1 MLVTNQNGLQFE
13 VEVNDNKLT
22 LPPDVK
28 EVNDWGEKLVDGDIV
43 VVIGDDVKKLPPE
56 FPEWLRDVRVSNP
69 TDSVT
74 YIDDKGIVK
83 EVKLEGQNV
92 EIPNDAYRL
101 LDWGQL
107 EKNEYGNYPWH
118 EFKLTSSLVSVPNYF
133 PEYLKTIDN
142 MFSDPYIK
150 LFPEIINW
158 DLSGI
163 TYSNKTF
170 SNRDLIKEADIIS
183 KVRMPNNTSLSSV
196 FENSKLNFNDVKD
209 LVNWEELQYASRLF
223 HKTQFGDKNDE
234 ITKLTMGELVT
245 TDEMFS
251 ESNFNEDISN
261 WRPVKANRVDG
272 MFRNN
277 TSFNQDLSGWEFPQ
291 IALKPTSFDE
301 GASSWELPRPS
312 FGLKIGK
319 PLIVKQE
326 SGNLLEIYYN
336 GESISLDEIDWEDPV
351 VEVVDW
357 GEPDESIELSDYF
370 IVEMGASIEKVPDYL
385 PKWITNISQMFSRS
399 TSFNDPNITKWD
411 FSHVTA
417 ADQAF
422 LMARSFNQ
430 DLSHVRFELIPEKPY
445 GFDDMTRDW
454 EEKHKPKFGK
464 DTGIEL
470 TLNSYSFSPKGN
482 VITVDFTIG
491 EEIPYGLV
499 GKVIMP
505 DGEIGGMF
513 DLGQSGEVELYV
525 PVGLSNGDEVKI
537 VFPEDGSFHF
547 TPSEFILTVSG
558 LVSTIEIPS
567 VTDIKVHEDYKTLTG
582 RVEMDEIPEGLK
594 FKLTDMI
601 TQGGSDKWYEVD
613 KDGTLTIINDEYFYE
628 GTSYSLECIDMG
640 EDFITP
646 SWEFISLDYL
656 LKEPYPVPKL
666 EGDVIVSDDGK
677 EVTIT
682 TTGIF
687 GAKLGVSISNVVGS
701 NIGSKLIPYTPE
713 PTEYVFEVGDPGLL
727 PGEDYIIK
735 AKDMSGK
742 IKEVTIGEFTY
753 TPEPQIPVINLELE
767 SYKLDPSGK
776 SLTVKFSSD
785 EDIPSGVEGVLIAP
799 NLIPQN
805 YFNLTTTEEIVLP
818 IIADIKNGQFMT
830 IDFSENE
837 DVEVNPS
844 EFKIE
849 VSGLIE
855 KIEVPY
861 PTNLTVGS
869 DYKTLTGKIEMEE
882 IPEGLSFRVRDF
894 INGDVTEY
902 VDVSENG
909 DMLLVSDFYYSFGNV
924 YYLEFKD
931 LGPEVNVPE
940 GISVPVKAPSYDLS
954 PDRLNI
960 SDLTQISDD
969 EIGFV
974 LEPLLGYELTVSIT
988 DSDGNK
994 VLTTKIPYGEDS
1006 VHVVNSDVKL
1016 IDGETY
1022 TIEVKDA
1029 SETIN
1034 VPKQQLVF
1042 VGDTPEEPEV
1052 PTDPEEPTEPEVPV
1066 DPEEPETPTD
1076 PEEPVNP
1083 EEPEEPTD
1091 PEVPVD
1097 PPVDPEEPEE
1107 NPEEEEDCSLPT
1119 VGFHFDLDFPAV
1131 PAEVIVEMRV
1141 EFRLKALRCSKC
1153 HENKK

>member
-1 MLVTNQNGLQFE
+1 MTTRNMLVTNQNGLQFE

-56 FPEWLRDVRVSNP
+56 FPEWIRDVRVSNP

-74 YIDDKGIVK
+74 YIDDKGVVK
-83 EVKLEGQNV
+83 KVKLEEQNV

-142 MFSDPYIK
+142 MFSDTEIK
-150 LFPEIINW
+150 LFPEIVNW
-158 DLSGI
+158 DLSEI
-163 TYSNKTF
+163 IYSNRVF
-170 SNRDLIKEADIIS
+170 ANRDLIKEADIIS

-209 LVNWEELQYASRLF
+209 LINWEELRYAPRLF

-234 ITKLTMGELVT
+234 ITKLTMGELID
-245 TDEMFS
+245 TDGMFS
-251 ESNFNEDISN
+251 ESNFNENISN

-272 MFRNN
+272 MFRND

-301 GASSWELPRPS
+301 GATSWTMSRPT

-319 PLIVKQE
+319 PMILKKE
-326 SGNLLEIYYN
+326 SGEVVELYHN
-336 GESISLDEIDWEDPV
+336 GYSISLDDVDWEDPI
-351 VEVVDW
+351 VELVDW
-357 GEPDESIELSDYF
+357 GEPDESIELTEHF
-370 IVEMGASIEKVPDYL
+370 TIELGSGIKKVPDYL
-385 PKWITNISQMFSRS
+385 PKWLTNLTNLFFRSSQI
-399 TSFNDPNITKWD
+399 NDPNITKWD
-411 FSHVTA
+411 FSHVMT
-417 ADQAF
+417 ADQMF
-422 LMARSFNQ
+422 MMARNFNQ
-430 DLSHVRFELIPEKPY
+430 DLSKANFDKIPEKPY
-445 GFDDMTRDW
+445 NFDFSARKWQEDY
-454 EEKHKPKFGK
+454 KPKFGK
-464 DTGIEL
+464 DNSIEL

-491 EEIPYGLV
+491 EELPHGV
-499 GKVIMP
+499 MGSVILP
-505 DGEIGGMF
+505 DGEVANMF
-513 DLGQSGEVELYV
+513 ELEHSGEMELLV
-525 PVGLSNGDEVKI
+525 LEGLNNGDEVKI
-537 VFPEDGSFHF
+537 TFPEDGPIHF
-547 TPSEFILTVSG
+547 TPNEFILTVSG
-558 LVSTIEIPS
+558 LVTVIEIPE

-594 FKLTDMI
+594 FKLTDMV
-601 TQGGSDKWYEVD
+601 TQSGSDKWHEVD

-640 EDFITP
+640 EGFVTP

-666 EGDVIVSDDGK
+666 EGDIVVSEDGK

-682 TTGIF
+682 TTGVI
-687 GAKLGVSISNVVGS
+687 GAKLGVTISNVAGS

-713 PTEYVFEVGDPGLL
+713 PTEYVYEVRDPGLL
-727 PGEDYIIK
+727 PGEDYIVK

-742 IKEVTIGEFTY
+742 IKEVIIGEFTY
-753 TPEPQIPVINLELE
+753 TPE
-767 SYKLDPSGK
+767 
-776 SLTVKFSSD
+776 
-785 EDIPSGVEGVLIAP
+785 
-799 NLIPQN
+799 
-805 YFNLTTTEEIVLP
+805 
-818 IIADIKNGQFMT
+818 
-830 IDFSENE
+830 
-837 DVEVNPS
+837 
-844 EFKIE
+844 
-849 VSGLIE
+849 
-855 KIEVPY
+855 
-861 PTNLTVGS
+861 
-869 DYKTLTGKIEMEE
+869 
-882 IPEGLSFRVRDF
+882 
-894 INGDVTEY
+894 
-902 VDVSENG
+902 
-909 DMLLVSDFYYSFGNV
+909 
-924 YYLEFKD
+924 
-931 LGPEVNVPE
+931 
-940 GISVPVKAPSYDLS
+940 
-954 PDRLNI
+954 
-960 SDLTQISDD
+960 
-969 EIGFV
+969 
-974 LEPLLGYELTVSIT
+974 
-988 DSDGNK
+988 
-994 VLTTKIPYGEDS
+994 
-1006 VHVVNSDVKL
+1006 
-1016 IDGETY
+1016 
-1022 TIEVKDA
+1022 
-1029 SETIN
+1029 
-1034 VPKQQLVF
+1034 
-1042 VGDTPEEPEV
+1042 EPET

-1091 PEVPVD
+1091 PEV
-1097 PPVDPEEPEE
+1097 PVDPEEPEE

-1153 HENKK
+1153 HENKNK